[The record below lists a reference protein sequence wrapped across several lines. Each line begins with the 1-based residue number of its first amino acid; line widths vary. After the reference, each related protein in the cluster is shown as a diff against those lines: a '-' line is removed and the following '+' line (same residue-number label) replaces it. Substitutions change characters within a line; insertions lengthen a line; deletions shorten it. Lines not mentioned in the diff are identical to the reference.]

1 MSAGRRVATTKAGKL
16 NPKSVLLVTLD
27 SCRYDSFLAAHAP
40 KMKAIG
46 PLYRA
51 MAPANFT
58 FASHAAIFVGFT
70 PGAPEVAKAF
80 VNPKFAKIF
89 KMAEGGFAGH
99 SPSFI
104 SLEGRN
110 IIDGFRRKG
119 FATFGS
125 GAVDWFN
132 PETATG
138 AVLSE
143 GFDEFFFPGNGFSL
157 DAQIA
162 WAKLK
167 IQEQEGRPVFLFLN
181 VGETHVPY
189 FFKNAPWDRGY
200 NPCVPFGSNNDR
212 DECRRR
218 QIACIEYVDSQI
230 NDLLGLFTR
239 NTVVLCADH
248 GDCWGEDGIWE
259 HGISHPKVFEVPLI
273 FHLGTV

>member
-1 MSAGRRVATTKAGKL
+1 
-16 NPKSVLLVTLD
+16 
-27 SCRYDSFLAAHAP
+27 
-40 KMKAIG
+40 MKAIG

-70 PGAPEVAKAF
+70 PGAPEVAMPF

-89 KMAEGGFAGH
+89 QMAEGGFAGR
-99 SPSFI
+99 SSAFI

-125 GAVDWFN
+125 GAVGWFN

-138 AVLSE
+138 EALTE
-143 GFDEFFFPGNGFSL
+143 GFDEFFFPGNLFSL
-157 DAQIA
+157 EAQIA

-167 IQEQEGRPVFLFLN
+167 IQKQEGRPVFLFLN

-189 FFKNAPWDRGY
+189 FFKGAPWDRGY
-200 NPCVPFGSNNDR
+200 NPCVPFGRNNDSY
-212 DECRRR
+212 ECRRR

-230 NDLLGLFTR
+230 IDLLDLFAQ

-248 GDCWGEDGIWE
+248 GDCWGEDGVWE